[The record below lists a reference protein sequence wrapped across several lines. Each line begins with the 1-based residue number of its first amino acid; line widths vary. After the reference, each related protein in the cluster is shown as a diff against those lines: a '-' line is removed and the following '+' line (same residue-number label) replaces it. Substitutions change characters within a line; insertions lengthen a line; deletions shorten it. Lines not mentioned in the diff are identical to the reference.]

1 MADVTDL
8 YEKAAAFLHASQQAL
23 AFTPSGPP
31 DRAYVSPGQ
40 PAIDCEQ
47 LVVWNES
54 LSESQFLAGS
64 GAESRAKAINRG
76 GLAKATIRIQITR
89 CVPLPK
95 TSGGRVTWPTPAELD
110 ASALQIDEDGWA
122 LWLGLNDALK
132 HGDLHEACSGA
143 ERLGA
148 EKMPLQGGFG
158 GWLFSYRIPLEGGR
172 LGT

>member
-8 YEKAAAFLHASQQAL
+8 YEKAAAFLLASQESL

-54 LSESQFLAGS
+54 LNESQFLAGS

-95 TSGGRVTWPTPAELD
+95 QSGGKLTWPAPADLA

-122 LWLGLNDALK
+122 LWLGISAAIRD
-132 HGDLHEACSGA
+132 GDLAEQCSGA

-158 GWLFSYRIPLEGGR
+158 GWLFGFRVPLEGGR

>member
-8 YEKAAAFLHASQQAL
+8 YEKAAAFLAASQEAL
-23 AFTPSGPP
+23 ALTPSGPP

-40 PAIDCEQ
+40 PPIDCEQ

-54 LSESQFLAGS
+54 IGESQFLAGS

-76 GLAKATIRIQITR
+76 GLAKATVRIQIVR
-89 CVPLPK
+89 CVPLPS
-95 TSGGRVTWPTPAELD
+95 TNGGRVTWPAPTDLAL
-110 ASALQIDEDGWA
+110 SALQIDEDGWA

-148 EKMPLQGGFG
+148 EKILLQGGFG
-158 GWLFSYRIPLEGGR
+158 GWNFSYRVPLNGGL

>member
-8 YEKAAAFLHASQQAL
+8 YEKAAAFLLASQEAL

-54 LSESQFLAGS
+54 IGESQFLAGS

-89 CVPLPK
+89 CVPLPSRAAAGSPGPRRPIWPRRRCRS
-95 TSGGRVTWPTPAELD
+95 TRTAGRSGSASTTP
-110 ASALQIDEDGWA
+110 
-122 LWLGLNDALK
+122 
-132 HGDLHEACSGA
+132 
-143 ERLGA
+143 
-148 EKMPLQGGFG
+148 
-158 GWLFSYRIPLEGGR
+158 
-172 LGT
+172 